1 MRNVYRHLMF
11 VLIVVVAVGL
21 TIFPPERKLKRDKD
35 LAGGSTLV
43 YQVDIR
49 PTDPPDTI
57 SRVKDLI
64 ARRLDPNGVMGISLV
79 VQGGNR
85 IEITMPLPN
94 EAMKRLK
101 RDFEGALASLGDTS
115 LSPEKI
121 DRTMALPG
129 EARAAEIERLAGGD
143 PARRK
148 AFEQAAAAY
157 DAVTAES
164 AKADAPL
171 RQIAERK
178 AVAERAL
185 EQAQAQGKDAAILKS
200 LQDDLSRLGE
210 EEMNASLPAA
220 KATRAYEDARKNVLT
235 TVLTAS
241 EVRRVLELSD
251 IDPRYQTLTGTY
263 ESVASP
269 RKKAIARLKESH
281 PGAAAQLDT
290 IVEKW
295 NAYQRER
302 STLDDPADVRRLLKG
317 AGVLDFRIAVT
328 VADHHPQEQELRKRL
343 REGGPLTVQSGDAR
357 WFKLNKVDTWFRS
370 ADDYARY
377 EADPV
382 GFFSNRGDGF
392 VVDVFDG
399 EPYMLLY
406 DTPGMRL
413 TQAEGNWSV
422 ASARRSTDQIGK
434 PNIAFTMDALGA
446 AKLGEL
452 TGGNV
457 NKPMAI
463 LLDDQVYTAPNLNS
477 RISTDGQITGVEP
490 AEIDYIVR
498 VLGAGSMAAKLS
510 SEPVSE
516 STVGPELG
524 ADNLQRGLK
533 AGAIAFA
540 LVAAFMVV
548 YYFGCGMIAVV
559 VLVINAVMILG
570 VMSLAH
576 AAFSLPGIAG
586 VVLTFGQAVDANVL
600 IYERMREELG
610 RGYDLRNAARLGFS
624 RALSPIV
631 DGNISN
637 LIICAM
643 LGFFGTQEVRGF
655 AVTLSIGILTTLFC
669 TLYITRILFVL
680 LIDKFHWRKSS
691 QLPIAVPFV
700 QRLMHPNV
708 DWMKHHWTHLGLLVV
723 FLMGAGG
730 VAWHQGSKLLGTEFR
745 GGTAVTL
752 TLKQSTDP
760 GGRTSQL
767 KLTRE
772 EVKSRVRQIAERAP
786 IDSPLHGLSD
796 AQIIAVNPEAD
807 NVTSS
812 TFTVKTRLTDPQL
825 VQSTIASAF
834 GDVIESRPQLRFNAA
849 EAAGGPGAP
858 VFPIVDTVLGK
869 SINRPSLNIPSGDV
883 YGGTAVVVEN
893 IEPAQTLKELTDRV
907 RRAREKSGSG
917 AGGETTWHVIV
928 LEGTDDAVKSVV
940 VTSKEGSASYFD
952 DPKVWEGGPREREW
966 RLVRSALT
974 ESQTLASVQSFSP
987 AIARTFAMQ
996 GAVCTALSLILL
1008 TLYVFIR
1015 FGTLRWAIA
1024 ATVPLF
1030 ADVIGIVGL
1039 LGLAQLLYE
1048 NPGTHNFAT
1057 AIGLLPFEVDLAQIA
1072 AILTIVG
1079 YSLNDKIIILDRIR
1093 ESKGR
1098 SPYAS
1103 RRVINDSINQTLSRT
1118 IITAGAHMI
1127 TTIVLYCYGGEA
1139 VRGFAYTF
1147 NLGVLLGTYTSIVST
1162 PLVWSRKTEALEA
1175 HASPQGLQPAT

>member
-1 MRNVYRHLMF
+1 M
-11 VLIVVVAVGL
+11 
-21 TIFPPERKLKRDKD
+21 
-35 LAGGSTLV
+35 
-43 YQVDIR
+43 
-49 PTDPPDTI
+49 
-57 SRVKDLI
+57 
-64 ARRLDPNGVMGISLV
+64 
-79 VQGGNR
+79 
-85 IEITMPLPN
+85 
-94 EAMKRLK
+94 
-101 RDFEGALASLGDTS
+101 
-115 LSPEKI
+115 
-121 DRTMALPG
+121 
-129 EARAAEIERLAGGD
+129 
-143 PARRK
+143 
-148 AFEQAAAAY
+148 
-157 DAVTAES
+157 
-164 AKADAPL
+164 
-171 RQIAERK
+171 
-178 AVAERAL
+178 
-185 EQAQAQGKDAAILKS
+185 
-200 LQDDLSRLGE
+200 
-210 EEMNASLPAA
+210 
-220 KATRAYEDARKNVLT
+220 
-235 TVLTAS
+235 LTAP

-251 IDPRYQTLTGTY
+251 LDPKFQTLTGAY
-263 ESVASP
+263 ETVPSP
-269 RKKAIARLKESH
+269 RKKAITRLKESH
-281 PGAAAQLDT
+281 PAVAAQLDR

-295 NAYQRER
+295 NQYQRER

-328 VADHHPQEQELRKRL
+328 KDDHHPQEQELRKRL
-343 REGGPLTVQSGDAR
+343 REAGPLAVGSSDVR

-370 ADDYARY
+370 SSDYALY
-377 EADPV
+377 EQDPV
-382 GFFSNRGDGF
+382 GFFANRGGGY

-406 DTPGMRL
+406 DSPGMRL

-422 ASARRSTDQIGK
+422 ASARRSVDQIGK
-434 PNIAFTMDALGA
+434 PNIAFTMDSLGA
-446 AKLGEL
+446 SKLGEL

-457 NKPMAI
+457 HKPMAI

-477 RISTDGQITGVEP
+477 RISTDGQITGVEV

-510 SEPVSE
+510 PEPVSE

-540 LVAAFMVV
+540 MVAAFMVV

-559 VLVINAVMILG
+559 VLVVNAVMILG
-570 VMSLAH
+570 VMSLCH

-655 AVTLSIGILTTLFC
+655 AITLSIGILTTLFC
-669 TLYITRILFVL
+669 TLYITRLLFIL
-680 LIDKFHWRKSS
+680 LIEKFGWRKSS

-700 QRLMHPNV
+700 QKLMHPNV
-708 DWMKHHWTHLGLLVV
+708 DWMKHHWTHLGILIV
-723 FLMGAGG
+723 FLVGAGG
-730 VAWHQGSKLLGTEFR
+730 VAWHQGAKLLGTEFR

-752 TLKQSTDP
+752 TLKQTGEANGKP
-760 GGRTSQL
+760 TQL
-767 KLTRE
+767 KLTRA
-772 EVKSRVRQIAERAP
+772 EVTKRVRDIADKAP
-786 IDSPLHGLSD
+786 AESPLHGLSD

-825 VQSTIASAF
+825 VQSTIAANF
-834 GDVIESRPQLRFNAA
+834 ADVIESRPQLTFTGSDV
-849 EAAGGPGAP
+849 AGGAAAP
-858 VFPIVDTVLGK
+858 VFPIVDTVVGK
-869 SINRPSLNIPSGDV
+869 SINRPGLTALSGDV

-893 IEPAQTLKELTDRV
+893 LSPTPSLKELTDRV
-907 RRAREKSGSG
+907 KRASEK
-917 AGGETTWHVIV
+917 AGVGDTVWRV
-928 LEGTDDAVKSVV
+928 LLVEGTDEAVKTAAIVF
-940 VTSKEGSASYFD
+940 KEAGGSYFD
-952 DPKVWEGGPREREW
+952 DPKVWEGGAREREW
-966 RLVRSALT
+966 KLVRTALT

-987 AIARTFAMQ
+987 AIARTFAIQ

-1048 NPGTHNFAT
+1048 NASTHNFAV

-1093 ESKGR
+1093 ESKGATPTR
-1098 SPYAS
+1098 
-1103 RRVINDSINQTLSRT
+1103 
-1118 IITAGAHMI
+1118 AG
-1127 TTIVLYCYGGEA
+1127 G
-1139 VRGFAYTF
+1139 
-1147 NLGVLLGTYTSIVST
+1147 
-1162 PLVWSRKTEALEA
+1162 
-1175 HASPQGLQPAT
+1175 